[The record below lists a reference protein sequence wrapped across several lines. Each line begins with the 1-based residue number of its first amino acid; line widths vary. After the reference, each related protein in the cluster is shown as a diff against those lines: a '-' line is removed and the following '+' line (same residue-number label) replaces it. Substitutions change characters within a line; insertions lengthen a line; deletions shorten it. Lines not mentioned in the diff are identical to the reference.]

1 MGLCYPISDSWELNV
16 IQILRILVHG
26 VFIPQMIGFYVS
38 AEEGYIS
45 LSAIFYLMFLGFYTF
60 PIPGIRRTLGV
71 TFWNWDF
78 DSGYLMVEH
87 WHLRLKFR
95 PATILNPR
103 ESFFHS

>member
-1 MGLCYPISDSWELNV
+1 
-16 IQILRILVHG
+16 
-26 VFIPQMIGFYVS
+26 MIGFYVS

-78 DSGYLMVEH
+78 DSGFQMVEH
-87 WHLRLKFR
+87 WHLGLKFR
-95 PATILNPR
+95 PASILDPR
-103 ESFFHS
+103 ESFFSQLKVDIGFLGVDIGIWESLLGL